1 MVAAYALTDDELQ
14 AICRVDTFRAQG
26 PGGQHTNRT
35 DSAVRITHVAS
46 GEVAQC
52 QDHRE
57 RARNLKSALQ
67 RLRLRLAL
75 TQRGVSQIVWLQPY
89 HRGTRLHL
97 GANAAGYPLVVA
109 VVMDTLELA
118 QGSLRDAA
126 ETLGVSSS
134 QMTKLLTDD
143 KEVHAAAN
151 SLRTRFGLGV
161 IHA

>member
-1 MVAAYALTDDELQ
+1 MDADYALTDDALQ
-14 AICRVDTFRAQG
+14 ATCRVDTFRAQG

-46 GEVAQC
+46 GVVAQC

-57 RARNLKSALQ
+57 RARNQKSALQ

-75 TQRGVSQIVWLQPY
+75 TQRGVSQIAWLKPY
-89 HRGTRLHL
+89 HRGTRLNL
-97 GANAAGYPLVVA
+97 GANAAGYPLIVA
-109 VVMDTLELA
+109 VVMDALEQS
-118 QGSLRDAA
+118 QGALRDAA
-126 ETLGVSSS
+126 EALGVSSS
-134 QMTKLLTDD
+134 QITKLLTDD

-151 SLRTRFGLGV
+151 NLRTRFGLGA